1 MNTPEKSASALAAAA
16 AGSGSVASP
25 SLPADIQAALN
36 NADNQ
41 LLARQYYDAL
51 ASYGVLLSTVSISL
65 LPGGASAGDP
75 VLTKLAGFTLYA
87 RLGDC
92 NSAIGRWETAQVNY
106 RSAAAYHGALDPDA
120 DVTPLWSRYARLYVS
135 WADSLY
141 LAGDP
146 GSAAPLYANV
156 VTSGGTAP
164 ASGDLYSSPA
174 LSAASPLVAAAIKA
188 LPALIATPTAMPAGI
203 NAAIAA
209 PILDAYVKLG
219 QIAAGLHLY
228 GYSPQSVPVW
238 TFDYLQQIT
247 VQYCQYAVSTEQS
260 VISFWDRADQS
271 QLTMLQVQQ
280 HVADSV
286 AAVGAATQ
294 QYQVAQ
300 AEAGVYQAGLALANT
315 RATNA
320 TTDANAYSTL
330 QSQAILYSA
339 MATQVSGGTDDDPD
353 QISALAYQL
362 ASNPGLVGT
371 AGELAA
377 ANQLVSSRLSQ
388 QYEVGALGRTAVEM
402 QGAVTQAQTEITAA
416 KAQVSAAAGQVA
428 LAQLQ
433 ASDAQTQAEVLNAAT
448 FTASDWKAAGDQLY
462 TLYRRYLAAAIRAA
476 RLMQQAYNFEN
487 DAAVSVI
494 RDDYSMDETRGLLA
508 ADLLMADV
516 TSFTDLLLTSR
527 NFKTQPVTH
536 TISLAERQSYR
547 FETQFRKT
555 GVIEFDTTADDFDLA
570 YPGTYAGR
578 IRYVEVTVQGLGPP
592 AGISGT
598 LTNGGVSFYR
608 TPSDSWTDT
617 GDGQLRR
624 RIQPSETLVLSSYAR
639 ASDPL
644 AAAPD
649 SRQPGI
655 FAGAGVIG
663 SWRLEIPPEVNDLD
677 YDLVTDV
684 LITITYDACF
694 DYQLASQVKQLL
706 ASQPGAHVT
715 QVGWPLRW
723 LYPDLYFELVS
734 KQSVSLSIARSDLPL
749 NQTQA
754 TLTQVAVLVTT
765 QAGDSPA
772 GLTVTVNAPG
782 STAAASGT
790 TGADGLVTSSANGP
804 LASQLGRPV
813 VGEWTLG
820 LSAPSP
826 ASSATGSTTG
836 LSAIANV
843 TLLLEYSYTPRSL
856 S

>member
-1 MNTPEKSASALAAAA
+1 MTTPEAPAPRPAAAAAAAA
-16 AGSGSVASP
+16 AGAGAP
-25 SLPADIQAALN
+25 SLPAGIQAALD
-36 NADNQ
+36 NADHQ

-51 ASYGVLLSTVSISL
+51 ASYGELLSTVSLSL
-65 LPGGASAGDP
+65 LPSGTSAGDP
-75 VLTKLAGFTLYA
+75 VLTKLAGFTLYV

-106 RSAAAYHGALDPDA
+106 RSAAAYHGPLDTGT

-146 GSAAPLYANV
+146 DHAAPLYASV
-156 VTSGGTAP
+156 VTAGGTAP
-164 ASGDLYSSPA
+164 AAGDLYSAPA
-174 LSAASPLVAAAIKA
+174 LAAAVPLVTAA
-188 LPALIATPTAMPAGI
+188 LSSLTALIATPTATPAGI
-203 NAAIAA
+203 DPAIAA
-209 PILDAYVKLG
+209 PIVDAYVKLG

-238 TFDYLQQIT
+238 TFDYLQQ
-247 VQYCQYAVSTEQS
+247 VAAQYCQYAVSTEQS
-260 VISFWDRADQS
+260 VINFWDRADQS

-280 HVADSV
+280 HVADSL
-286 AAVGAATQ
+286 AAVGAAAQ
-294 QYQVAQ
+294 QQQAAQ
-300 AEAGVYQAGLALANT
+300 AQVGVYQAGLTLAGT
-315 RATNA
+315 RATSA
-320 TTDANAYSTL
+320 ATDAGAYSAL

-371 AGELAA
+371 PGELAA

-388 QYEVGALGRTAVEM
+388 QYEVGALGRTAAEM
-402 QGAVTQAQTEITAA
+402 QGAVTQAQAELAAATAQA
-416 KAQVSAAAGQVA
+416 TAAAGQVA
-428 LAQLQ
+428 LAALQ
-433 ASDAQTQAEVLNAAT
+433 ASDAQAQAEVLSAAT
-448 FTASDWKAAGDQLY
+448 FTASGWKAAGDQLY
-462 TLYRRYLAAAIRAA
+462 ALYRRYLAAAIRAA

-516 TSFTDLLLTSR
+516 SSFTDLLLTSR
-527 NFKTQPVTH
+527 NFKTQPITH
-536 TISLAERQSYR
+536 TVSLAGRQSYR

-555 GVIEFDTTADDFDLA
+555 GVIEFDTTAEDFDLA

-578 IRYVEVTVQGLGPP
+578 IRYVEVAVQGLVPP

-608 TPSDSWTDT
+608 TPSDSWTDS

-644 AAAPD
+644 AAAPG

-677 YDLVTDV
+677 YDLITDV

-694 DYQLASQVKQLL
+694 DYQLAGQVRQLL
-706 ASQPGAHVT
+706 ASQPGAHTT

-723 LYPDLYFELVS
+723 LYPDLYFELIS
-734 KQSVSLSIARSDLPL
+734 KQSVSLSIAPSDLPL
-749 NQTQA
+749 NQAQA

-765 QAGDSPA
+765 QPGDSPA
-772 GLTVTVNAPG
+772 GLTVTVSAPG
-782 STAAASGT
+782 SATPASST
-790 TGADGLVTSSANGP
+790 TGADGLVTSSANSP
-804 LASQLGRPV
+804 LTSQLGRPV
-813 VGEWTLG
+813 VGDWTLG

-826 ASSATGSTTG
+826 DSPAAG
-836 LSAIANV
+836 LSAVANV